1 MRFGTA
7 GIVADTVSGVAG
19 LASAILADMI
29 RFRVP
34 DNLFLPPSF
43 RKTECPNINYERKR
57 GQCWV
62 DVRRALA
69 CRR

>member
-7 GIVADTVSGVAG
+7 GVVADTVSGVVE

-34 DNLFLPPSF
+34 DDLSLPQSF
-43 RKTECPNINYERKR
+43 GTTECPNINYERKR